1 MFSIVLS
8 SLIILP
14 FVSDIF
20 KEGIWK
26 DTAAFGD
33 PCLQGLT
40 SRLQKSV
47 LSARVP
53 ATTDV
58 YHRAFK
64 KWKIFAS
71 SKLKASFLPASPID
85 VALYLQHLLE
95 STKSTSSIDSA
106 CYAIKWAH
114 EVAGMSTPTD
124 GQVVSRVRDAAK
136 RVLGP
141 GRPNR
146 KEPLT
151 IEVLKDVIEKADFSN
166 ILQLRNV
173 CLYVLAYAGFFR
185 SEEVLHIRMNHI
197 CFREGYM
204 IMKVE
209 KSKTD
214 QLRQGDEVVIAQSG
228 ARVCPVSLLQAYL
241 RKLDIDPNNIH
252 EKITRFW
259 LAESSAVQV

>member
-8 SLIILP
+8 SLIVLP

-33 PCLQGLT
+33 PCLQDLT

-85 VALYLQHLLE
+85 VAVYLQHLLE

-151 IEVLKDVIEKADFSN
+151 IEVLKDVVEKADLSN

-252 EKITRFW
+252 EKITRF
-259 LAESSAVQV
+259 